1 MLQII
6 LIVCVYIFDNSF
18 AWLLLNLSDQL
29 FGL

>member
-1 MLQII
+1 MLQNF
-6 LIVCVYIFDNSF
+6 LIVCVIFDNSF

>member
-6 LIVCVYIFDNSF
+6 FFFFVYIFDNSF